1 MKHNRRRR
9 AHQVAHVA
17 YSTSQTAPGGRPSI
31 AAPHRLRVIDIEI
44 RTGSSTTTTA
54 TTRAVDSNT
63 EQSRFAAR
71 QKPALAGNRRRHG
84 SAQK

>member
-1 MKHNRRRR
+1 M
-9 AHQVAHVA
+9 AHVA